1 MLRPYTDFKNKRLWK
16 RIDYDWAYW
25 YQCVDLIKQYAD
37 EVLHLWKIG
46 AIGNAKNI
54 PNNKLFRTF
63 SKFTTNNLM
72 QWDII
77 VRTQWTYG
85 HIAIV
90 DRILNWRV
98 YVLEQNGS
106 WKNSWNGL
114 WDKAIRIKDYPRSF
128 YNIVLRDQ
136 TIIDN
141 YNNELTVIKSRI
153 EEYENLIKIT
163 KEYQECIRYS

>member
-1 MLRPYTDFKNKRLWK
+1 
-16 RIDYDWAYW
+16 
-25 YQCVDLIKQYAD
+25 
-37 EVLHLWKIG
+37 
-46 AIGNAKNI
+46 
-54 PNNKLFRTF
+54 
-63 SKFTTNNLM
+63 M

-114 WDKAIRIKDYPRSF
+114 WDNAIRIKDYPRSF